1 MHIFICFYSALLL
14 LSSSRHSIHWTDK
27 MILFTSKKRFDFP
40 IGRLKKSGCVIVV
53 ASLSDQRDK
62 LRIEQL
68 THSLTLSGQRYAD
81 RPYAVQLG
89 VICLSMHLF
98 VCLCIWSFVCHCIWL
113 FFFIV
118 RLFPRVWGKSR
129 MHIDFMRVFVC
140 FYSESPLLF
149 SLSLYHF
156 IIVLRVQF
164 IVASV
169 YSAFCLFF

>member
-1 MHIFICFYSALLL
+1 
-14 LSSSRHSIHWTDK
+14 

-68 THSLTLSGQRYAD
+68 THCLSGQRYAD
-81 RPYAVQLG
+81 RLSSTWSYLFVYAFICLFMHL
-89 VICLSMHLF
+89 VICLSLHLTF
-98 VCLCIWSFVCHCIWL
+98 

-140 FYSESPLLF
+140 FYSEPPLLF